1 MHLNRLMQYY
11 AYVLIT
17 NLRKTKDTTMS
28 NVCVKFD
35 AIDKMH
41 DFFSKR
47 IYHVNGL
54 FSFQRKSYKFRQESV
69 NLL

>member
-35 AIDKMH
+35 AIDKMQV
-41 DFFSKR
+41 FFFWRSISCER
-47 IYHVNGL
+47 IVFISTKIL
-54 FSFQRKSYKFRQESV
+54 
-69 NLL
+69 